1 MRRDA
6 ARHDVRGTRRYRYT
20 NTVHRIFYRP
30 RNGTRCGSW
39 SDEYRTFPSF
49 QGKRIK
55 QLLLPLL
62 LLLFLPWFNRCSPSS
77 RSRCIPRDAQ
87 VFLHAE
93 RDLLASKTSS
103 KESNIN
109 FCSSQ
114 VSRFLS
120 LDLASADLS
129 ILVLQCFAK
138 HVRSSFIIM
147 QIGERKR
154 EGEKG
159 GSRFFFNGNLHVNP
173 ININERVTLRIP

>member
-62 LLLFLPWFNRCSPSS
+62 LLLFFLGLIVAPLPLVQDASHAMLKFSS
-77 RSRCIPRDAQ
+77 MQKKI
-87 VFLHAE
+87 
-93 RDLLASKTSS
+93 SS

-129 ILVLQCFAK
+129 ILVLQWFRETRAF
-138 HVRSSFIIM
+138 VVYYNADR
-147 QIGERKR
+147 RKK
-154 EGEKG
+154 KG
-159 GSRFFFNGNLHVNP
+159 GG
-173 ININERVTLRIP
+173 EGRITFLF

>member
-55 QLLLPLL
+55 QLLLPFFFFFF
-62 LLLFLPWFNRCSPSS
+62 FLGLIVAPLPLVQDVSHAMLKFSS
-77 RSRCIPRDAQ
+77 MQKKI
-87 VFLHAE
+87 
-93 RDLLASKTSS
+93 SS

-147 QIGERKR
+147 QIGERKGR
-154 EGEKG
+154 EG
-159 GSRFFFNGNLHVNP
+159 
-173 ININERVTLRIP
+173 RITFLF

>member
-87 VFLHAE
+87 VFLQ
-93 RDLLASKTSS
+93 
-103 KESNIN
+103 KEIFLHRRLVPKSRTLIFVQVKFRAFYHSISHLPTYRYLFSNG
-109 FCSSQ
+109 
-114 VSRFLS
+114 
-120 LDLASADLS
+120 
-129 ILVLQCFAK
+129 FAK
-138 HVRSSFIIM
+138 HVRSLFIIM
-147 QIGERKR
+147 QIGERKGG
-154 EGEKG
+154 EG
-159 GSRFFFNGNLHVNP
+159 
-173 ININERVTLRIP
+173 RITFLF

>member
-129 ILVLQCFAK
+129 ILVLQWFRETRAF
-138 HVRSSFIIM
+138 VVYYNADR
-147 QIGERKR
+147 RKK
-154 EGEKG
+154 KG
-159 GSRFFFNGNLHVNP
+159 GG
-173 ININERVTLRIP
+173 EGRITFLF

>member
-62 LLLFLPWFNRCSPSS
+62 LLLFFLGLIVAPLPLVPLRASHAMLKFSS
-77 RSRCIPRDAQ
+77 MQKKI
-87 VFLHAE
+87 
-93 RDLLASKTSS
+93 SS

-114 VSRFLS
+114 VSITRSRICRLIDTCS
-120 LDLASADLS
+120 PMVSRNT
-129 ILVLQCFAK
+129 C
-138 HVRSSFIIM
+138 VR
-147 QIGERKR
+147 R
-154 EGEKG
+154 
-159 GSRFFFNGNLHVNP
+159 L
-173 ININERVTLRIP
+173 L

>member
-62 LLLFLPWFNRCSPSS
+62 LLLFFLDLIVAPLPLVQDASHAMLKFSS
-77 RSRCIPRDAQ
+77 MQKKI
-87 VFLHAE
+87 
-93 RDLLASKTSS
+93 SS

-129 ILVLQCFAK
+129 ILVLQWFRETRAFVVYYNADRRK
-138 HVRSSFIIM
+138 KRGGREDHVSFLM
-147 QIGERKR
+147 
-154 EGEKG
+154 
-159 GSRFFFNGNLHVNP
+159 
-173 ININERVTLRIP
+173 VTCT

>member
-1 MRRDA
+1 MLK
-6 ARHDVRGTRRYRYT
+6 
-20 NTVHRIFYRP
+20 F
-30 RNGTRCGSW
+30 
-39 SDEYRTFPSF
+39 
-49 QGKRIK
+49 
-55 QLLLPLL
+55 
-62 LLLFLPWFNRCSPSS
+62 SS
-77 RSRCIPRDAQ
+77 MQKKI
-87 VFLHAE
+87 
-93 RDLLASKTSS
+93 SS